1 MISRVRQSLARI
13 SADVALE
20 EALRSCVPLSFPV
33 TAVLFSFHLESLC
46 LWLSRNIFECEV
58 ISVVDGMAD
67 ASGSYDP
74 ESVFIAGEERIR
86 TQPGRILN
94 HPEPTVGE

>member
-1 MISRVRQSLARI
+1 MWLSKRRSE
-13 SADVALE
+13 VAFLK
-20 EALRSCVPLSFPV
+20 PLTSPG

-86 TQPGRILN
+86 TQLGRILN
-94 HPEPTVGE
+94 HPEPTVRELSELEEMFPDS